1 MGANPGNPP
10 PRPWPDGTGQAGEPA
25 NGGGGARPAP
35 GRRCPKRAG
44 RPAPLPVLPRS
55 VPSVLMAARG
65 AVPWLLLAAV
75 LCAAAEPRCPS
86 CAAGAERRLLEEAAK
101 RQLLEKLRLR
111 ERPRLSH
118 AVPRAAVARALRR
131 LQAGG
136 ARRGPDG
143 DDDDE
148 ERAYEIISFA
158 EPEPMSPSGLGLQFQ
173 FSRPQDQD
181 IHILRAQLWLY
192 LRVPRDL
199 VSSLTLRIFL
209 AGGEGD
215 LVGGNRTLLSER
227 RLSPK
232 GSGWRAFTLLPAL
245 QRFFLGERRTL
256 RLELESRGDRGDI
269 MAIVDASRSQ
279 QPFLVAEAKLRE
291 PGHRVAKRSLR
302 CSQNSN
308 LCCRRDYYVDF
319 RDIGWNDW
327 IIKPEGYQINY
338 CVGQCPLH
346 VAGSPGMASSFH
358 TAVFNLVKANN
369 VQASGHSCCVPTRR
383 RPLSVLYFDR
393 NSNIVKTDIP
403 DMIVDA
409 CGCS

>member
-1 MGANPGNPP
+1 
-10 PRPWPDGTGQAGEPA
+10 
-25 NGGGGARPAP
+25 
-35 GRRCPKRAG
+35 
-44 RPAPLPVLPRS
+44 
-55 VPSVLMAARG
+55 MAARG
-65 AVPWLLLAAV
+65 AGPWLLLVAAAV
-75 LCAAAEPRCPS
+75 LCAAAEPRCS
-86 CAAGAERRLLEEAAK
+86 ACAGGAERRLLEEAAK

-111 ERPRLSH
+111 ERPRLAH

-136 ARRGPDG
+136 ARRGPD
-143 DDDDE
+143 DE
-148 ERAYEIISFA
+148 VEQGYEIISFA
-158 EPEPMSPSGLGLQFQ
+158 EPEPTSPSGLRLQFQ
-173 FSRPQDQD
+173 FSRTQDQD
-181 IHILRAQLWLY
+181 VHILQAQLWLY

-199 VSSLTLRIFL
+199 VASLTLRIFL

-227 RLSPK
+227 RLSTK
-232 GSGWRAFTLLPAL
+232 GSGWRAFTLMPAL
-245 QRFFLGERRTL
+245 QSFFGGEHRTL
-256 RLELESRGDRGDI
+256 RLELESHGDEGDI
-269 MAIVDASRSQ
+269 MAIANASWSH
-279 QPFLVAEAKLRE
+279 QPFLVAKARVRE
-291 PGHRVAKRSLR
+291 TGHHVAKRSLR

-308 LCCRRDYYVDF
+308 LCCRKDYYVDF

-369 VQASGHSCCVPTRR
+369 IQASGHSCCVPTRR

>member
-1 MGANPGNPP
+1 MAGLGAG
-10 PRPWPDGTGQAGEPA
+10 
-25 NGGGGARPAP
+25 
-35 GRRCPKRAG
+35 
-44 RPAPLPVLPRS
+44 
-55 VPSVLMAARG
+55 
-65 AVPWLLLAAV
+65 PWLLLAAV

-86 CAAGAERRLLEEAAK
+86 CPAGAERRLLEEVAK
-101 RQLLEKLRLR
+101 KQLLEKLRLR
-111 ERPRLSH
+111 DRPRLAH

-136 ARRGPDG
+136 ARRGPSG
-143 DDDDE
+143 EEEEEE
-148 ERAYEIISFA
+148 ERGYEIISFA
-158 EPEPMSPSGLGLQFQ
+158 ETDLTSPSGLGLQFQ
-173 FSRPQDQD
+173 FSQAQDQD
-181 IHILRAQLWLY
+181 IRILQAQLWLY
-192 LRVPRDL
+192 LRVPRPG
-199 VSSLTLRIFL
+199 LTLSIFL
-209 AGGEGD
+209 AAGAGA
-215 LVGGNRTLLSER
+215 VAGGNRTLLGER
-227 RLSPK
+227 RLSAA
-232 GSGWRAFTLLPAL
+232 GSGWRSFPLLPTL
-245 QRFFLGERRTL
+245 QSFFGGQSRTL
-256 RLELESRGDRGDI
+256 RLELESRGDGGDI
-269 MAIVDASRSQ
+269 AAPLNASWSH
-279 QPFLVAEAKLRE
+279 QPFLVAKAKVRE
-291 PGHRVAKRSLR
+291 PEHRVAKRSLR
-302 CSQNSN
+302 CSPNSS

>member
-1 MGANPGNPP
+1 
-10 PRPWPDGTGQAGEPA
+10 
-25 NGGGGARPAP
+25 
-35 GRRCPKRAG
+35 
-44 RPAPLPVLPRS
+44 
-55 VPSVLMAARG
+55 MAARG
-65 AVPWLLLAAV
+65 AVLWLLLAAV

-86 CAAGAERRLLEEAAK
+86 CAAGAERRLLEEVAK

-227 RLSPK
+227 RLSSK
-232 GSGWRAFTLLPAL
+232 GSGWRAFSLLPAL
-245 QRFFLGERRTL
+245 QRFFLGERRAL

>member
-1 MGANPGNPP
+1 
-10 PRPWPDGTGQAGEPA
+10 
-25 NGGGGARPAP
+25 
-35 GRRCPKRAG
+35 
-44 RPAPLPVLPRS
+44 
-55 VPSVLMAARG
+55 MATRG
-65 AVPWLLLAAV
+65 AVPLLLLLLAV
-75 LCAAAEPRCPS
+75 LHAAAEPGCPS
-86 CAAGAERRLLEEAAK
+86 CGARTERRLLEEAAK
-101 RQLLEKLRLR
+101 KQLLEKLRLR
-111 ERPRLSH
+111 ERPKLSH

-131 LQAGG
+131 LQTGG
-136 ARRGPDG
+136 ARRGLDG
-143 DDDDE
+143 DEEEE
-148 ERAYEIISFA
+148 ERVYEIISFA

-173 FSRPQDQD
+173 FSRSQDQD
-181 IHILRAQLWLY
+181 IHILQAQLWLY

-199 VSSLTLRIFL
+199 VASLTLRIFL

-227 RLSPK
+227 RLSAK
-232 GSGWRAFTLLPAL
+232 GSGWRAFTLGPAL
-245 QRFFLGERRTL
+245 PRFFLGERRTL

-269 MAIVDASRSQ
+269 MAIINASRSH

-291 PGHRVAKRSLR
+291 PGHHVAKRSLR

-358 TAVFNLVKANN
+358 AAVFNLVKANN

>member
-1 MGANPGNPP
+1 
-10 PRPWPDGTGQAGEPA
+10 
-25 NGGGGARPAP
+25 
-35 GRRCPKRAG
+35 
-44 RPAPLPVLPRS
+44 
-55 VPSVLMAARG
+55 
-65 AVPWLLLAAV
+65 
-75 LCAAAEPRCPS
+75 
-86 CAAGAERRLLEEAAK
+86 ERRLLEEAAK

-136 ARRGPDG
+136 TRRAAGLRRTTPG
-143 DDDDE
+143 
-148 ERAYEIISFA
+148 A
-158 EPEPMSPSGLGLQFQ
+158 EPMSPSGLGLQFQ
-173 FSRPQDQD
+173 FSRTQDQD
-181 IHILRAQLWLY
+181 VHILQAQLWLY
-192 LRVPRDL
+192 LRVPRD
-199 VSSLTLRIFL
+199 VVASLTLRIFL

-227 RLSPK
+227 RLRAK
-232 GSGWRAFTLLPAL
+232 GSGWHAFTLMPAM
-245 QRFFLGERRTL
+245 QRFFGGQRRTL
-256 RLELESRGDRGDI
+256 WLELESRGDRDDI
-269 MAIVDASRSQ
+269 MAIVNASGSH
-279 QPFLVAEAKLRE
+279 QPFLVAEAKVRE
-291 PGHRVAKRSLR
+291 PGHHVAKRSLH

-308 LCCRRDYYVDF
+308 FCCRKDYYVDF

-369 VQASGHSCCVPTRR
+369 IQASGHSCCVPTRR

>member
-1 MGANPGNPP
+1 
-10 PRPWPDGTGQAGEPA
+10 EPA
-25 NGGGGARPAP
+25 
-35 GRRCPKRAG
+35 
-44 RPAPLPVLPRS
+44 
-55 VPSVLMAARG
+55 
-65 AVPWLLLAAV
+65 
-75 LCAAAEPRCPS
+75 
-86 CAAGAERRLLEEAAK
+86 
-101 RQLLEKLRLR
+101 
-111 ERPRLSH
+111 
-118 AVPRAAVARALRR
+118 
-131 LQAGG
+131 
-136 ARRGPDG
+136 
-143 DDDDE
+143 
-148 ERAYEIISFA
+148 
-158 EPEPMSPSGLGLQFQ
+158 SPSGLGLRFH
-173 FSRPQDQD
+173 FSHTQDQD
-181 IHILRAQLWLY
+181 VRILQAQLWLY
-192 LRVPRDL
+192 LQVPRDL
-199 VSSLTLRIFL
+199 VARLTLRISL

-227 RLSPK
+227 RLSAK
-232 GSGWRAFTLLPAL
+232 GSGWRAFTLMPAL
-245 QRFFLGERRTL
+245 QSFFAEERRTL
-256 RLELESRGDRGDI
+256 RLELESHGDGGDI
-269 MAIVDASRSQ
+269 TAIVNASRSH
-279 QPFLVAEAKLRE
+279 QPFLVAEAKVQE
-291 PGHRVAKRSLR
+291 PGHHVAKRSLR

-308 LCCRRDYYVDF
+308 LCCRKDYYVDF